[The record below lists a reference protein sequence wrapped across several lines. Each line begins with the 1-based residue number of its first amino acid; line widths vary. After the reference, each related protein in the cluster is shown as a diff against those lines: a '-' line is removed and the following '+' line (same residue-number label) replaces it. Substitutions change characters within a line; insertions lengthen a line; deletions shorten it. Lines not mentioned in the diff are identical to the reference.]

1 MGMRQISPH
10 PHMQQ
15 DLRRERFYCA
25 RGHGK
30 MSLKTRLTLTIYYNT
45 LDGLDLH
52 AHFRQQRQSLQIS
65 RLTDVDQLVVLFV
78 ATRFYFLRCFLLHGF
93 LTRQPRS
100 LS

>member
-1 MGMRQISPH
+1 
-10 PHMQQ
+10 MQQ

-65 RLTDVDQLVVLFV
+65 RLADVDQLVVLRSY
-78 ATRFYFLRCFLLHGF
+78 AFLFPTLLPAPWFPHAPAEE
-93 LTRQPRS
+93 LVVMQA
-100 LS
+100 